1 MNMEEAKET
10 EPKVR
15 TKINQ
20 LANGQWRGEATT
32 RGDTVEEAIN
42 LLKKAKEE
50 LEKLCQ

>member
-1 MNMEEAKET
+1 MEEAKEVVQ

-15 TKINQ
+15 TKIAQ
-20 LANGQWRGEATT
+20 IANGGLRYEATT